1 LNRRL
6 TPHPSAFPARRAGRA
21 PLNRFMK
28 FRLLVA
34 LLLAPLAA
42 WAAYPSMTSLKPH
55 GGQIGA
61 DVKLTITG
69 ALLDD
74 FEDLMFYTPGFKVK
88 SVESRAGNKVE
99 LTLSIDKSVRA
110 GNHVMR
116 VRTKS
121 GISHMRQFFASPFP
135 NVEEKEPNSE
145 FVAAQT
151 ISLNQTIEGVIL
163 AEDVDYFKLTV
174 KKGQCIG
181 VQVDGLRLAAI
192 PQGAMDPY
200 VAILDKDKFEKA
212 FSDDTILHRQDG
224 YCSFTAEYDGEY
236 YVMVRESSY
245 RGSANSFYRLHVG
258 DFRRPDAIYPAG
270 GKLGSKLTVRFVES
284 RDSFAE
290 EVVLPAENDAEF
302 VLYPKSQRPAPSGN
316 LFRLSTIDNSLEVE
330 PNETTET
337 GTPAAEAQAYALNG
351 IIEKPGDVDF
361 FRIPLKKG
369 QVFEC
374 RAMAQALG
382 SPLDPVVTVYSPKG
396 GSLTGNDD
404 GGGMRRLDSRFKF
417 TASADGVYSVRVAD
431 HLERGGANFV
441 YRIEMVAS
449 QPSLTFAS
457 PDYTVND
464 TSYRQFMA
472 VPRGGRMVLLQN
484 FTRNGIGGDYR
495 FDIPGLPAGVKLLDD
510 AAPGDQPG
518 VPLVLE
524 ATADAPH
531 AGAIVTP
538 LLQPKDPNNKIVGQ
552 MRRTYDIVRIGN
564 VIYYQGI
571 EDQLPVAVVDE
582 APYSL
587 EIQKPTSPLV
597 RNGVFNLKVVAKRKE
612 GFKGAIRVFMCWTPP
627 GVSSLGEKG
636 IAADATECEFQLNA
650 NANVDTK
657 TWKFV
662 VQGEA
667 DTGKGRVYNASP
679 FAELT
684 TEAPYVAANAIPLT
698 AMEIGTP
705 GVMATN
711 FEVQRPFE
719 GEAVAQ
725 LVGAPDTIR
734 IAPIKVTKDTKELR
748 FTVETDEKSRPG
760 KTSNMFV
767 QIDIPVGKGI
777 ATHRIALGSILRLDP
792 ARKAAPAPVAKA
804 ATPAAAKAAAAAP
817 APAAPVVLSRLEQLR
832 QKNEAPKN

>member
-1 LNRRL
+1 
-6 TPHPSAFPARRAGRA
+6 
-21 PLNRFMK
+21 MK
-28 FRLLVA
+28 LRLLAA
-34 LLLAPLAA
+34 LLLAPFVAR
-42 WAAYPSMTSLKPH
+42 AAYPDMSALKPH

-69 ALLDD
+69 ARLDD

-121 GISHMRQFFASPFP
+121 GVSHMRQFFASPYP

-145 FVAAQT
+145 FVAAQP
-151 ISLNQTIEGVIL
+151 IALNQTVEGVVL
-163 AEDVDYFKLTV
+163 AEDVDYYKLTV
-174 KKGQCIG
+174 KKGQRIG
-181 VQVDGLRLAAI
+181 VQVDALRLAAI

-224 YCSFTAEYDGEY
+224 YCSFTAEYDGDY

-270 GKLGSKLTVRFVES
+270 GKLGSKLTVNFLEARN
-284 RDSFAE
+284 SFAE
-290 EVVLPAENDAEF
+290 EVVLPTEDDADF
-302 VLYPKSQRPAPSGN
+302 VLYPKSQSPAPSGN
-316 LFRLSTIDNSLEVE
+316 LFRLSSVENTLEAE
-330 PNETTET
+330 PNETFEK
-337 GTPAAEAQAYALNG
+337 GTLAAEAQAYALNG
-351 IIEKPGDVDF
+351 VIEKPGDIDC
-361 FRIPLKKG
+361 FRVPLKKG

-374 RAMAQALG
+374 RALAQILG
-382 SPLDPVVTVYSPKG
+382 SPLDPVVNVYTPKG
-396 GSLTGNDD
+396 GSLIGNDD
-404 GGGMRRLDSRFKF
+404 GGGMRRLDSRFKI
-417 TASADGVYSVRVAD
+417 TAPVDGIYTVRVAD

-457 PDYTVND
+457 PDYNIND

-472 VPRGGRMVLLQN
+472 VPKGGRMVLLAN
-484 FTRNGIGGDYR
+484 FTRNGVGGDYR
-495 FDIPGLPAGVKLLDD
+495 FDLKGLPAGVKLLED
-510 AAPGDQPG
+510 AAPGDLPG

-524 ATADAPH
+524 AAADAPH
-531 AGAIVTP
+531 GGAVVTP

-587 EIQKPTSPLV
+587 EIQKPETPLV
-597 RNGVFNLKVVAKRKE
+597 RNGVYNLKVVAKRKE

-627 GVSSLGEKG
+627 GVSSLGEQT
-636 IAADATECEFQLNA
+636 IAAESNECVFPLNA

-657 TWKFV
+657 SWKFV

-667 DTGKGRVYNASP
+667 DAGKGRVYNASP
-679 FAELT
+679 FAELA
-684 TEAPYVAANAIPLT
+684 TESPYVAANAIPLT
-698 AMEIGTP
+698 AMEVGTP
-705 GVMATN
+705 GLMVTN
-711 FEVQRPFE
+711 FEVARPFE

-725 LVGAPDTIR
+725 LVGVPDTIR

-748 FTVETDEKSRPG
+748 FKVETDEKSRIG
-760 KTSNMFV
+760 KTANLFV
-767 QIDIPVGKGI
+767 QVDIPVGKGV
-777 ATHRIALGSILRLDP
+777 ATHRIALGSILRLDA

>member
-1 LNRRL
+1 
-6 TPHPSAFPARRAGRA
+6 
-21 PLNRFMK
+21 MK
-28 FRLLVA
+28 FRLLAA
-34 LLLAPLAA
+34 LLLAPFAVR
-42 WAAYPSMTSLKPH
+42 AAYPDMSTLKPH

-61 DVKLTITG
+61 DVKLTISGTR
-69 ALLDD
+69 LDD

-88 SVESRAGNKVE
+88 SVESRAANKVE
-99 LTLSIDKSVRA
+99 LTLSIGKEVQA

-121 GISHMRQFFASPFP
+121 GVSHMRQFFASPFP
-135 NVEEKEPNSE
+135 NVEEKEPNSD
-145 FVAAQT
+145 FATAQP
-151 ISLNQTIEGVIL
+151 IELNQTIEGVVL
-163 AEDVDYFKLTV
+163 PEDVDYYKLTV
-174 KKGQCIG
+174 RKGQRIG
-181 VQVDGLRLAAI
+181 VQIDGLRLGSI
-192 PQGAMDPY
+192 PGGMFAPY

-212 FSDDTILHRQDG
+212 FSDDTILYRQDG
-224 YCSFTAEYDGEY
+224 YCSFTAEYDGDY

-245 RGSANSFYRLHVG
+245 RGSNNSFYRLHVG
-258 DFRRPDAIYPAG
+258 DFRRPDAVYPAG
-270 GKLGSKLTVRFVES
+270 GKLGSKLTVRFLES

-290 EVVLPAENDAEF
+290 EVVLPTENDADF
-302 VLYPKSQRPAPSGN
+302 VIYPKGQRPAPSGN
-316 LFRLSTIDNSLEVE
+316 IFRLSTLDNTLEAE
-330 PNETTET
+330 PNDTLET
-337 GTPAAEAQAYALNG
+337 GTLAVAADAYALNG
-351 IIEKPGDVDF
+351 IIGKPGDVDC
-361 FRIPLKKG
+361 FRVPLRKG

-374 RAMAQALG
+374 RALAQALG
-382 SPLDPVVTVYSPKG
+382 SPLDPVVNVYGPKG
-396 GSLTGNDD
+396 NALNGNDD
-404 GGGMRRLDSRFKF
+404 GGGMRRLDSRFKI
-417 TASADGVYSVRVAD
+417 TVPADGVYAVRITD
-431 HLERGGANFV
+431 HLERGGPNFV

-457 PDYTVND
+457 PDYSVND

-472 VPRGGRMVLLQN
+472 VPRGGRMVLLEN
-484 FTRNGIGGDYR
+484 FTRNSVGGDYR
-495 FDIPGLPAGVKLLDD
+495 FDLPGLPAGVRLLED

-524 ATADAPH
+524 AAADAPYG
-531 AGAIVTP
+531 GAVVTP
-538 LLQPKDPNNKIVGQ
+538 LLQPKDPANKIVGQ
-552 MRRTYDIVRIGN
+552 MRRTYDIVRVGN

-582 APYSL
+582 APYAL
-587 EIQKPTSPLV
+587 EIQQPETPLV

-627 GVSSLGEKG
+627 GVSSLGEQTIVEG
-636 IAADATECEFQLNA
+636 SNECVFQLNA

-657 TWKFV
+657 PWKFV

-667 DTGKGRVYNASP
+667 DAGKGRVYNASP
-679 FAELT
+679 FAVVA

-705 GVMATN
+705 GVMTTN
-711 FEVQRPFE
+711 FEVQRAFE

-748 FTVETDEKSRPG
+748 FAVETDEKSRVG
-760 KTSNMFV
+760 KTANMFV
-767 QIDIPVGKGI
+767 QVDIPVGKGF

-804 ATPAAAKAAAAAP
+804 ATPAAAKAAAPAA
-817 APAAPVVLSRLEQLR
+817 AAPVVLSRLEQLR

>member
-1 LNRRL
+1 
-6 TPHPSAFPARRAGRA
+6 
-21 PLNRFMK
+21 MK
-28 FRLLVA
+28 FRLLSA

-42 WAAYPSMTSLKPH
+42 WAAYPDMSALRPH
-55 GGQIGA
+55 GGQIGT

-69 ALLDD
+69 ARLDD

-88 SVESRAGNKVE
+88 SVESRAANKVE
-99 LTLSIDKSVRA
+99 LTLSIDKTVRA

-121 GISHMRQFFASPFP
+121 GVSHMRQFFASPFP

-145 FVAAQT
+145 FAGAQP
-151 ISLNQTIEGVIL
+151 IALNQTVEGVIL
-163 AEDVDYFKLTV
+163 SEDVDYFKLTV
-174 KKGQCIG
+174 KKGQRIG

-192 PQGAMDPY
+192 RQGAMDPY
-200 VAILDKDKFEKA
+200 VAILDKDRFEKA
-212 FSDDTILHRQDG
+212 ASDDTILHRQDG

-270 GKLGSKLTVRFVES
+270 GKLGTKLTVRFLEP

-290 EVVLPAENDAEF
+290 EVSLPAEDDPEF
-302 VLYPKSQRPAPSGN
+302 VLYPKSQPPAPSGN
-316 LFRLSTIDNSLEVE
+316 LFRLSTVDNTLEAE
-330 PNETTET
+330 PNNVAEQ
-337 GTPAAEAQAYALNG
+337 GTVAAEAVAYALNG
-351 IIEKPGDVDF
+351 IIGQPGDVDF
-361 FRIPLKKG
+361 FRVPLKKG

-374 RAMAQALG
+374 RALAQTLG
-382 SPLDPVVTVYSPKG
+382 SPLDPVVTVLSPKG
-396 GSLTGNDD
+396 NSLASNDD
-404 GGGMRRLDSRFKF
+404 GGGMRRLDSRFRL
-417 TASADGVYSVRVAD
+417 TAPADGVYTVRVTD
-431 HLERGGANFV
+431 HLERGGVNFV

-464 TSYRQFMA
+464 TSYRQFLA
-472 VPRGGRMVLLQN
+472 VPKGGRMALREN
-484 FTRNGIGGDYR
+484 FTRNGVGGDYR
-495 FDIPGLPAGVKLLDD
+495 FDLQGLPAGVKLLDD
-510 AAPGDQPG
+510 AAPGSLPG

-524 ATADAPH
+524 AAADAPH
-531 AGAIVTP
+531 GGAVVTP
-538 LLQPKDPNNKIVGQ
+538 RLLPLDPNNKIVGQ

-587 EIQKPTSPLV
+587 EIQKPETPLV
-597 RNGVFNLKVVAKRKE
+597 RNGIFNLKVVAQRKE
-612 GFKGAIRVFMCWTPP
+612 GFKAPIRVFMVWTPP
-627 GVSSLGEKG
+627 GVSSLGEQTIPAG
-636 IAADATECEFQLNA
+636 ATECVFQLSA
-650 NANVDTK
+650 KADVEAK
-657 TWKFV
+657 AWKFV

-667 DTGKGRVYNASP
+667 DAGKGRVYNASP
-679 FAELT
+679 FAELV

-698 AMEIGTP
+698 AMEVGTP
-705 GVMATN
+705 GVMVTN
-711 FEVQRPFE
+711 LEVLRPFE

-748 FTVETDEKSRPG
+748 FTVETDGKSRVG
-760 KTSNMFV
+760 KTGNMFV
-767 QIDIPVGKGI
+767 QVDIPTGKGL
-777 ATHRIALGSILRLDP
+777 ATHRIALGSTLRLDAP
-792 ARKAAPAPVAKA
+792 RKAAPAPVAKA
-804 ATPAAAKAAAAAP
+804 AAPAAGKPAAPAAAP
-817 APAAPVVLSRLEQLR
+817 APVVLSRLEQLR
-832 QKNEAPKN
+832 LKNEAPKN

>member
-1 LNRRL
+1 MNRRL

>member
-1 LNRRL
+1 
-6 TPHPSAFPARRAGRA
+6 
-21 PLNRFMK
+21 MK
-28 FRLLVA
+28 LRHLAA
-34 LLLAPLAA
+34 LLLAPFVAR
-42 WAAYPSMTSLKPH
+42 AAYPDMSTLKPH

-69 ALLDD
+69 TRLED
-74 FEDLMFYTPGFKVK
+74 FEDLLFYTPGFKVK
-88 SVESRAGNKVE
+88 SVESRAANKVE
-99 LTLSIDKSVRA
+99 LTLAIGKEVRA

-135 NVEEKEPNSE
+135 NVEEKEPNSD
-145 FVAAQT
+145 FATAQP
-151 ISLNQTIEGVIL
+151 IALNQTIEGVIL

-174 KKGQCIG
+174 KKGQRIG

-224 YCSFTAEYDGEY
+224 YCSFTAEYDGDY

-245 RGSANSFYRLHVG
+245 RGSANSYYRLHVG

-270 GKLGSKLTVRFVES
+270 GKLGSKLTVRFLEP

-290 EVVLPAENDAEF
+290 EVTLPTENDAEF
-302 VLYPKSQRPAPSGN
+302 VLYPKSQPPAPSGN
-316 LFRLSTIDNSLEVE
+316 PFRLSTIDNTLEVE
-330 PNETTET
+330 PNNTLET
-337 GTPAAEAQAYALNG
+337 GTLAVAADAYALNG
-351 IIEKPGDVDF
+351 IIEKPGDVDC
-361 FRIPLKKG
+361 FRVPLKKG

-374 RAMAQALG
+374 RALAQALG
-382 SPLDPVVTVYSPKG
+382 SPLDPVVNVYSPKG
-396 GSLTGNDD
+396 ASLVANDD

-417 TASADGVYSVRVAD
+417 TAPVDGVYSVRITD

-464 TSYRQFMA
+464 TNYRQFMA
-472 VPRGGRMVLLQN
+472 VPKGGRMVLLEN
-484 FTRNGIGGDYR
+484 FTRNGVGGDYR
-495 FDIPGLPAGVKLLDD
+495 FELKDLPAGVKLLED
-510 AAPGDQPG
+510 AAPGDLPG

-524 ATADAPH
+524 AAPDAPH
-531 AGAIVTP
+531 GGAIVTP
-538 LLQPKDPNNKIVGQ
+538 LLLPKDPKNPIVGQ

-587 EIQKPTSPLV
+587 EIEKPAAPLV
-597 RNGVFNLKVVAKRKE
+597 RNGVFNLKVLAKRKE
-612 GFKGAIRVFMCWTPP
+612 GFKGPIRVFMCWTPP
-627 GVSSLGEKG
+627 GVSSLGEQTIG
-636 IAADATECEFQLNA
+636 EGSSECVFQLSA

-657 TWKFV
+657 PWKFV

-667 DTGKGRVYNASP
+667 DAGKGRVYNASP
-679 FAELT
+679 FTEVA

-705 GVMATN
+705 GVMTTN

-734 IAPIKVTKDTKELR
+734 IPAIKVTKDTKELR
-748 FTVETDEKSRPG
+748 FAVETDEKSRVG
-760 KTSNMFV
+760 KTANMFV
-767 QIDIPVGKGI
+767 QVDIPVGKSFS
-777 ATHRIALGSILRLDP
+777 THRIALGSVLRLDP

-804 ATPAAAKAAAAAP
+804 AAPAAAKAAAP

>member
-1 LNRRL
+1 
-6 TPHPSAFPARRAGRA
+6 
-21 PLNRFMK
+21 MK
-28 FRLLVA
+28 FRLLSA

-42 WAAYPSMTSLKPH
+42 WAAYPDMSTLRPH

-69 ALLDD
+69 ARLED

-88 SVESRAGNKVE
+88 SVESRAANKVE
-99 LTLSIDKSVRA
+99 LTLSIGQDVPA

-121 GISHMRQFFASPFP
+121 GVSHMRQFFASPFP
-135 NVEEKEPNSE
+135 NVEEKEPNSD
-145 FVAAQT
+145 FATAQP
-151 ISLNQTIEGVIL
+151 IALGQTIEGVVL
-163 AEDVDYFKLTV
+163 PEDVDYYKLTV
-174 KKGQCIG
+174 KKGQRIG
-181 VQVDGLRLAAI
+181 VQVDGLRLATI
-192 PQGAMDPY
+192 PGGMFDPY

-224 YCSFTAEYDGEY
+224 YCSFTAEYDGDY

-270 GKLGSKLTVRFVES
+270 GKLGSKLTVRFLEA

-290 EVVLPAENDAEF
+290 EVVLPTENDAEF
-302 VLYPKSQRPAPSGN
+302 VLSPKTQRPAPSGN
-316 LFRLSTIDNSLEVE
+316 TFRLSTIDNTLEAE
-330 PNETTET
+330 PNDTFET
-337 GTPAAEAQAYALNG
+337 GTLAAAADAYALNG
-351 IIEKPGDVDF
+351 IIEKPGDVDC
-361 FRIPLKKG
+361 FRVPLKKG

-374 RAMAQALG
+374 RALAQALG
-382 SPLDPVVTVYSPKG
+382 SPLDPVVNVYGPKG
-396 GSLTGNDD
+396 GAINGNDD
-404 GGGMRRLDSRFKF
+404 GGGMRRLDSRFKI
-417 TASADGVYSVRVAD
+417 AVPVDGVYTVRITD

-457 PDYTVND
+457 PDYSVND

-472 VPRGGRMVLLQN
+472 VPRGGRMVLLEN
-484 FTRNGIGGDYR
+484 FTRNSVGGDYR
-495 FDIPGLPAGVKLLDD
+495 FELKGLPAGVKLLED

-518 VPLVLE
+518 MPLVLE
-524 ATADAPH
+524 AAPDAPY
-531 AGAIVTP
+531 AGVVVTP

-552 MRRTYDIVRIGN
+552 MRRTYDIVRVGN

-587 EIQKPTSPLV
+587 EIQKPETPLV
-597 RNGVFNLKVVAKRKE
+597 RNGIFNLKVVAKRKE

-627 GVSSLGEKG
+627 GVSSLGEQT
-636 IAADATECEFQLNA
+636 IAEGANDCVFQLSA

-657 TWKFV
+657 PWKFV

-667 DTGKGRVYNASP
+667 DAGKGRVYNASP
-679 FAELT
+679 FAELA

-698 AMEIGTP
+698 ALEIGTP
-705 GVMATN
+705 GVMTTN
-711 FEVQRPFE
+711 FEVARPFE
-719 GEAVAQ
+719 GEAVAT

-748 FTVETDEKSRPG
+748 FTVETDEKSRVG
-760 KTSNMFV
+760 KTANMFV
-767 QIDIPVGKGI
+767 QVDVPVGKGV

-792 ARKAAPAPVAKA
+792 ARKATPAPVAKA
-804 ATPAAAKAAAAAP
+804 AAPAAGKPAAP
-817 APAAPVVLSRLEQLR
+817 VAPAAPVVLSRLEQLR

>member
-1 LNRRL
+1 
-6 TPHPSAFPARRAGRA
+6 
-21 PLNRFMK
+21 MK
-28 FRLLVA
+28 FRLLSA

-42 WAAYPSMTSLKPH
+42 WAAYPDMSALRPH

-69 ALLDD
+69 ARLDD

-88 SVESRAGNKVE
+88 SVESRAANKVE
-99 LTLSIDKSVRA
+99 LTLSIHKTVRA

-121 GISHMRQFFASPFP
+121 GVSHMRQFFASPFP

-145 FVAAQT
+145 FAGAQP
-151 ISLNQTIEGVIL
+151 IALNQTVEGVIL
-163 AEDVDYFKLTV
+163 SEDVDYFKLTV
-174 KKGQCIG
+174 KKGQRIG

-200 VAILDKDKFEKA
+200 VAIIDKDRFEKA
-212 FSDDTILHRQDG
+212 ASDDTILHRQDG

-270 GKLGSKLTVRFVES
+270 GKLGTKLTVRFLEP

-290 EVVLPAENDAEF
+290 EVSLPAEDDPEF
-302 VLYPKSQRPAPSGN
+302 VLYPKSQPPAPSGN
-316 LFRLSTIDNSLEVE
+316 LFRLSTVDNTLEAE
-330 PNETTET
+330 PNNVAEQ
-337 GTPAAEAQAYALNG
+337 GTVAAEAVAYALNG
-351 IIEKPGDVDF
+351 IIGQPGDVDF
-361 FRIPLKKG
+361 FRVPLKKG

-374 RAMAQALG
+374 RALAQTLG
-382 SPLDPVVTVYSPKG
+382 SPLDPVVTVLSPKG
-396 GSLTGNDD
+396 NSLASNDD
-404 GGGMRRLDSRFKF
+404 GGGMRRLDSRFRL
-417 TASADGVYSVRVAD
+417 AAPADGVYTVRVTD
-431 HLERGGANFV
+431 HLERGGVNFV

-464 TSYRQFMA
+464 TSYRQFLA
-472 VPRGGRMVLLQN
+472 VPKGGRMALREN
-484 FTRNGIGGDYR
+484 FTRNGVGGDYR
-495 FDIPGLPAGVKLLDD
+495 FDLQGLPAGVKLLDD
-510 AAPGDQPG
+510 AAPGSLPG

-524 ATADAPH
+524 AAADAPH
-531 AGAIVTP
+531 GGAVVTP
-538 LLQPKDPNNKIVGQ
+538 RLLPLDPNNKIVGQ

-587 EIQKPTSPLV
+587 EIQKPETPLV
-597 RNGVFNLKVVAKRKE
+597 RNGIFNLKVVAQRKE
-612 GFKGAIRVFMCWTPP
+612 GFKAPIRVFMVWTPP
-627 GVSSLGEKG
+627 GVSSLGEQTIPAG
-636 IAADATECEFQLNA
+636 ATECVFQLSA
-650 NANVDTK
+650 KADVEAK
-657 TWKFV
+657 AWKFV

-667 DTGKGRVYNASP
+667 DAGKGRVYNASP
-679 FAELT
+679 FAELV

-698 AMEIGTP
+698 AMEVGTP
-705 GVMATN
+705 GLMVTN
-711 FEVQRPFE
+711 FEVLRPFE

-748 FTVETDEKSRPG
+748 FTVETDGKSRVG
-760 KTSNMFV
+760 KTGNMFV
-767 QIDIPVGKGI
+767 QVDIPTGKGL
-777 ATHRIALGSILRLDP
+777 ATHRIALGSTLRLDAP
-792 ARKAAPAPVAKA
+792 RKAAPAPVAKA
-804 ATPAAAKAAAAAP
+804 AAPAAGKPAAPAAAP
-817 APAAPVVLSRLEQLR
+817 APVVLSRLEQLR
-832 QKNEAPKN
+832 LKNEAPKN

>member
-1 LNRRL
+1 
-6 TPHPSAFPARRAGRA
+6 
-21 PLNRFMK
+21 MK
-28 FRLLVA
+28 FRILLA
-34 LLLAPLAA
+34 FLLAPLAA
-42 WAAYPSMTSLKPH
+42 SAAYPEMSTLKPH

-61 DVKLTITG
+61 DVKLTISGTR
-69 ALLDD
+69 LDD

-88 SVESRAGNKVE
+88 SVESRAANKVE
-99 LTLSIDKSVRA
+99 LTLSIGKEVQA

-121 GISHMRQFFASPFP
+121 GVSHMRQFFASPFP
-135 NVEEKEPNSE
+135 NVEEKEPNSD
-145 FVAAQT
+145 FATAQP
-151 ISLNQTIEGVIL
+151 IELNQTIEGVVL
-163 AEDVDYFKLTV
+163 PEDVDYYRLTV
-174 KKGQCIG
+174 KKGQRIG
-181 VQVDGLRLAAI
+181 VQVDGLRLGSI
-192 PQGAMDPY
+192 PGGMFDPY

-212 FSDDTILHRQDG
+212 FSDDTILYRQDG
-224 YCSFTAEYDGEY
+224 YCSFTAEYDGDY

-245 RGSANSFYRLHVG
+245 RGSNNSFYRLHVG
-258 DFRRPDAIYPAG
+258 DFRRPDAVYPAG
-270 GKLGSKLTVRFVES
+270 GKLGSKLTVRFLES

-290 EVVLPAENDAEF
+290 EVVLPTENDADF
-302 VLYPKSQRPAPSGN
+302 VISPKGQRPAPSGN
-316 LFRLSTIDNSLEVE
+316 TFRLSTLDNTLEAE
-330 PNETTET
+330 PNDTLET
-337 GTPAAEAQAYALNG
+337 GTLAVAADAYALNG
-351 IIEKPGDVDF
+351 IIGKPGDVDC
-361 FRIPLKKG
+361 FRVPLRKG

-374 RAMAQALG
+374 RALAQALG
-382 SPLDPVVTVYSPKG
+382 SPLDPVVNIYGPKG
-396 GSLTGNDD
+396 NALNGNDD
-404 GGGMRRLDSRFKF
+404 GGGMRRLDSRFKI
-417 TASADGVYSVRVAD
+417 TVPADGVYAVRITD
-431 HLERGGANFV
+431 HLERGGPNFV

-457 PDYTVND
+457 PDYSVND

-472 VPRGGRMVLLQN
+472 VPRGGRMVLLEN
-484 FTRNGIGGDYR
+484 FTRNSVGGDYR
-495 FDIPGLPAGVKLLDD
+495 FDIPGLPAGVRLLED

-524 ATADAPH
+524 AAADAPYG
-531 AGAIVTP
+531 GAVVTP

-552 MRRTYDIVRIGN
+552 MRRTYDIVRVGN

-582 APYSL
+582 APYAL
-587 EIQKPTSPLV
+587 EIQQPETPLV

-627 GVSSLGEKG
+627 GVSSPGEQTIVEG
-636 IAADATECEFQLNA
+636 SNECVFQLNA

-657 TWKFV
+657 PWKFV

-667 DTGKGRVYNASP
+667 DAGKGRVYNASP
-679 FAELT
+679 FAVVA

-705 GVMATN
+705 GVMTTA
-711 FEVQRPFE
+711 FEVSRPFE

-748 FTVETDEKSRPG
+748 FVVETDEKSRVG
-760 KTSNMFV
+760 KTANMFV
-767 QIDIPVGKGI
+767 QVDIPVGKGF

-804 ATPAAAKAAAAAP
+804 ATPAAAKAAVPAA
-817 APAAPVVLSRLEQLR
+817 AAPVVLSRLEQLR

>member
-1 LNRRL
+1 
-6 TPHPSAFPARRAGRA
+6 
-21 PLNRFMK
+21 MK
-28 FRLLVA
+28 FRHLAA
-34 LLLAPLAA
+34 LLFAPLAA
-42 WAAYPSMTSLKPH
+42 WAAYPDMTTLKPH

-61 DVKLTITG
+61 DVKLTISG
-69 ALLDD
+69 ARLED

-88 SVESRAGNKVE
+88 SVESRAANKVE
-99 LTLSIDKSVRA
+99 LTLAIGKEVQA

-135 NVEEKEPNSE
+135 NVEEKEPNSD
-145 FVAAQT
+145 FATAQP
-151 ISLNQTIEGVIL
+151 ISLNQTIEGVVL
-163 AEDVDYFKLTV
+163 AEDVDYYKVTV
-174 KKGQCIG
+174 KKGQRIG

-192 PQGAMDPY
+192 PNGALDPY

-212 FSDDTILHRQDG
+212 FSDDTILYRQDG
-224 YCSFTAEYDGEY
+224 YCSFTAEYDGDY

-270 GKLGSKLTVRFVES
+270 GKLGSKLTVRFLEAH
-284 RDSFAE
+284 DSFAE
-290 EVVLPAENDAEF
+290 ETVLPNENDADF
-302 VLYPKSQRPAPSGN
+302 VLYPKNQRPAPSGN
-316 LFRLSTIDNSLEVE
+316 TFRLSTIENTLESE
-330 PNETTET
+330 PNDTPET
-337 GTPAAEAQAYALNG
+337 GTLAVAADAYALNG
-351 IIEKPGDVDF
+351 VIGKPGDVDY
-361 FRIPLKKG
+361 FRVPLKKG

-374 RAMAQALG
+374 RGFAQALG
-382 SPLDPVVTVYSPKG
+382 SPLDPVVSVFTPKG
-396 GSLTGNDD
+396 NTLIANDD
-404 GGGMRRLDSRFKF
+404 GGGMRRLDSRFKI
-417 TASADGVYSVRVAD
+417 TAPVDGLYTVRITD
-431 HLERGGANFV
+431 HLERGGPNFV

-449 QPSLTFAS
+449 QPSVTFAS
-457 PDYTVND
+457 PEYSVND

-472 VPRGGRMVLLQN
+472 VPKGGRMVLLEN
-484 FTRNGIGGDYR
+484 FTRNGVSGDYH
-495 FDIPGLPAGVKLLDD
+495 FEIKDLPAGVKLLED

-524 ATADAPH
+524 AAADAPY
-531 AGAIVTP
+531 AGTVVTP
-538 LLQPKDPNNKIVGQ
+538 LLLPKDPANKIVGQ

-587 EIQKPTSPLV
+587 EIEKPVVPLV

-627 GVSSLGEKG
+627 GISSLGEQTIG
-636 IAADATECEFQLNA
+636 EGSNECVFQLNA

-657 TWKFV
+657 SWKFI

-667 DTGKGRVYNASP
+667 DAGKGRVFNASP
-679 FAELT
+679 FAELA

-705 GVMATN
+705 GVMTTA

-748 FTVETDEKSRPG
+748 FTIETDEKSRVG
-760 KTSNMFV
+760 KTANMFV
-767 QIDIPVGKGI
+767 QIDIPVGKGL

-804 ATPAAAKAAAAAP
+804 AAPAAAKAAAAVA

-832 QKNEAPKN
+832 QQKGDAPKN

>member
-1 LNRRL
+1 
-6 TPHPSAFPARRAGRA
+6 
-21 PLNRFMK
+21 MK
-28 FRLLVA
+28 FRLLAA
-34 LLLAPLAA
+34 LLIAPLAA
-42 WAAYPSMTSLKPH
+42 WAAYPDMSALRPH

-69 ALLDD
+69 ARLDD

-88 SVESRAGNKVE
+88 SVESRAANKVE

-121 GISHMRQFFASPFP
+121 GVSHMRQFFASPFP

-145 FVAAQT
+145 FAGAQP
-151 ISLNQTIEGVIL
+151 IALNQTVEGVIL
-163 AEDVDYFKLTV
+163 SEDVDYFKLTV
-174 KKGQCIG
+174 KKGQRIG

-200 VAILDKDKFEKA
+200 VAILDKDRFEKA
-212 FSDDTILHRQDG
+212 ASDDTILHRQDG

-270 GKLGSKLTVRFVES
+270 GKLGTKLTVRFLEP

-290 EVVLPAENDAEF
+290 EVSLPAEDDPEF
-302 VLYPKSQRPAPSGN
+302 VLYPKSQPPAPSGN
-316 LFRLSTIDNSLEVE
+316 LFRLSTVDNTLEAE
-330 PNETTET
+330 PNNVAEQ
-337 GTPAAEAQAYALNG
+337 GTVAAEAAAYALNG
-351 IIEKPGDVDF
+351 IIGQPGDVDF
-361 FRIPLKKG
+361 FRVPLKKG

-374 RAMAQALG
+374 RALAQTLG
-382 SPLDPVVTVYSPKG
+382 SPLDPVVTVLSPKG
-396 GSLTGNDD
+396 NSLASNDD
-404 GGGMRRLDSRFKF
+404 GGGMRRLDSRFRL
-417 TASADGVYSVRVAD
+417 TAPADGVYTVRVTD
-431 HLERGGANFV
+431 HLERGGVNFV

-464 TSYRQFMA
+464 TSYRQFLA
-472 VPRGGRMVLLQN
+472 VPKGGRMALREN
-484 FTRNGIGGDYR
+484 FTRNGVGGDYR
-495 FDIPGLPAGVKLLDD
+495 FELQGLPAGVKLLDD
-510 AAPGDQPG
+510 AAPGSLPG

-524 ATADAPH
+524 AAADAPH
-531 AGAIVTP
+531 GGAVVTP
-538 LLQPKDPNNKIVGQ
+538 RLLPLDPNNKIVGQ

-587 EIQKPTSPLV
+587 EIQKPETPLV
-597 RNGVFNLKVVAKRKE
+597 RNGIFNLKVVAQRKE
-612 GFKGAIRVFMCWTPP
+612 GFKAPIRVFMVWTPP
-627 GVSSLGEKG
+627 GVSSLGEQTIPAG
-636 IAADATECEFQLNA
+636 ATECVFQLSA
-650 NANVDTK
+650 KADVEAK
-657 TWKFV
+657 AWKFV

-667 DTGKGRVYNASP
+667 DAGKGRVYNASP
-679 FAELT
+679 FAELV

-698 AMEIGTP
+698 AMEVGTP
-705 GVMATN
+705 GLMVTN
-711 FEVQRPFE
+711 LEVLRPFE

-748 FTVETDEKSRPG
+748 FTVETDGKSRVG
-760 KTSNMFV
+760 KTGNMFV
-767 QIDIPVGKGI
+767 QVDIPTGKGL
-777 ATHRIALGSILRLDP
+777 ATHRIALGSTLRLDAP
-792 ARKAAPAPVAKA
+792 RKAAPAPVAKA
-804 ATPAAAKAAAAAP
+804 AAPAAGKPAAPAAAP
-817 APAAPVVLSRLEQLR
+817 APVVLSRLEQLR
-832 QKNEAPKN
+832 LKNEAPKN

>member
-1 LNRRL
+1 
-6 TPHPSAFPARRAGRA
+6 
-21 PLNRFMK
+21 MK
-28 FRLLVA
+28 SRLLAA

-42 WAAYPSMTSLKPH
+42 WAAYPDMTTLKPH

-61 DVKLTITG
+61 DVKLTISG
-69 ALLDD
+69 ARLED

-88 SVESRAGNKVE
+88 SVESRAANKVE
-99 LTLSIDKSVRA
+99 LTLAIGKEVQA

-135 NVEEKEPNSE
+135 NVEEKEPNSD
-145 FVAAQT
+145 FATAQP
-151 ISLNQTIEGVIL
+151 ISLNQTIEGVVL
-163 AEDVDYFKLTV
+163 AEDVDYYKVTV
-174 KKGQCIG
+174 KKGQRIG

-192 PQGAMDPY
+192 PNGALDPY

-212 FSDDTILHRQDG
+212 FSDDTILYRQDG
-224 YCSFTAEYDGEY
+224 YCSFTAEYDGDY

-270 GKLGSKLTVRFVES
+270 GKLGSKLTVRFLEAH
-284 RDSFAE
+284 DSFAE
-290 EVVLPAENDAEF
+290 ETVLPNENDADF
-302 VLYPKSQRPAPSGN
+302 VLYPKNQRPAPSGN
-316 LFRLSTIDNSLEVE
+316 TFRLSTIENTLESE
-330 PNETTET
+330 PNDTPET
-337 GTPAAEAQAYALNG
+337 GTLAVAADAYALNG
-351 IIEKPGDVDF
+351 VIGKPGDVDY
-361 FRIPLKKG
+361 FRVPLKKG

-374 RAMAQALG
+374 RGFAQALG
-382 SPLDPVVTVYSPKG
+382 SPLDPVVSVFTPKG
-396 GSLTGNDD
+396 NTLIANDD
-404 GGGMRRLDSRFKF
+404 GGGMRRLDSRFKI
-417 TASADGVYSVRVAD
+417 TAPVDGLYTVRITD
-431 HLERGGANFV
+431 HLERGGPNFV

-449 QPSLTFAS
+449 QPSVTFAS
-457 PDYTVND
+457 PEYSVND

-472 VPRGGRMVLLQN
+472 VPKGGRMVLLEN
-484 FTRNGIGGDYR
+484 FTRNGVSGDYR
-495 FDIPGLPAGVKLLDD
+495 FDIPGLPAGVKLLED

-524 ATADAPH
+524 AAADAPY
-531 AGAIVTP
+531 AGTVVTP
-538 LLQPKDPNNKIVGQ
+538 LLRPKDPANKIVGQ

-587 EIQKPTSPLV
+587 EIEKPVVPLV

-627 GVSSLGEKG
+627 GISSLGEQTISEG
-636 IAADATECEFQLNA
+636 SNECVFQLNA

-657 TWKFV
+657 SWKFI

-667 DTGKGRVYNASP
+667 DAGKGRVFNASP
-679 FAELT
+679 FAELA

-705 GVMATN
+705 GVMTTA

-748 FTVETDEKSRPG
+748 FTIETDEKSRVG
-760 KTSNMFV
+760 KTANMFV
-767 QIDIPVGKGI
+767 QIDIPVGKGL

-804 ATPAAAKAAAAAP
+804 AAPAAAKPAAAVA

-832 QKNEAPKN
+832 QQKGDAPKN

>member
-1 LNRRL
+1 
-6 TPHPSAFPARRAGRA
+6 
-21 PLNRFMK
+21 MK
-28 FRLLVA
+28 IRLLVA

-42 WAAYPSMTSLKPH
+42 WAAYPSMTTLKPH

-61 DVKLTITG
+61 EVKLTITG
-69 ALLDD
+69 AQLDD

-88 SVESRAGNKVE
+88 TVESRASNKVE
-99 LTLSIDKSVRA
+99 LTLAIDKSVRA

-121 GISHMRQFFASPFP
+121 GVSHMRQFFASPFP

-145 FVAAQT
+145 FVGAQA
-151 ISLNQTIEGVIL
+151 IALNQTVEGVIL
-163 AEDVDYFKLTV
+163 AEDVDYYKLTV
-174 KKGQCIG
+174 KKGQRIG

-200 VAILDKDKFEKA
+200 VAILDKDRFEKA
-212 FSDDTILHRQDG
+212 ASDDTILHRQDG

-245 RGSANSFYRLHVG
+245 RGSGNSYYRLHVG

-270 GKLGSKLTVRFVES
+270 GKLGSKLTVRFLEP
-284 RDSFAE
+284 RDSFPE
-290 EVVLPAENDAEF
+290 EVSLPTEDDAEF
-302 VLYPKSQRPAPSGN
+302 VLYPKSQPPAPSGN
-316 LFRLSTIDNSLEVE
+316 LFRLSTVDNTLEAE
-330 PNETTET
+330 PNDAAEQ
-337 GTPAAEAQAYALNG
+337 GTVAAEAGAFALNG
-351 IIEKPGDVDF
+351 IIEKPGDIDF
-361 FRIPLKKG
+361 FRVPLKKG

-374 RAMAQALG
+374 RALAQILG
-382 SPLDPVVTVYSPKG
+382 SPLDPVVTVLSPKG
-396 GSLTGNDD
+396 NSLANNDD
-404 GGGMRRLDSRFKF
+404 GGGMRRLDSRFRI
-417 TASADGVYSVRVAD
+417 TVPADGVYTVRVTD

-449 QPSLTFAS
+449 QPSLSFAS

-472 VPRGGRMVLLQN
+472 VPKGGRMVLLQN
-484 FTRNGIGGDYR
+484 FTRNGVGGDYR
-495 FDIPGLPAGVKLLDD
+495 FDLSGLPAGVKLLED
-510 AAPGDQPG
+510 AAPGDLPG
-518 VPLVLE
+518 VPMVLE
-524 ATADAPH
+524 AAADAPH
-531 AGAIVTP
+531 GGTVVTP
-538 LLQPKDPNNKIVGQ
+538 LLQPKDPNNKIVGR

-587 EIQKPTSPLV
+587 EIETPKTPLV
-597 RNGVFNLKVVAKRKE
+597 RNGIFNLKVIAKRKE

-627 GVSSLGEKG
+627 GVSSLGEQT
-636 IAADATECEFQLNA
+636 IAAEANECVFQLSA

-657 TWKFV
+657 PWKFV

-667 DTGKGRVYNASP
+667 NAGKGNIYNASP
-679 FAELT
+679 FAVLS

-698 AMEIGTP
+698 AMEVGTP
-705 GVMATN
+705 GLMVTN
-711 FEVQRPFE
+711 FEVTRPFE

-748 FTVETDEKSRPG
+748 FTVETDEKSRVG
-760 KTSNMFV
+760 KTANMFV
-767 QIDIPVGKGI
+767 QVDIPTGQGL
-777 ATHRIALGSILRLDP
+777 ATHRIALGSILRLDAP
-792 ARKAAPAPVAKA
+792 RKAAPAPVAKA
-804 ATPAAAKAAAAAP
+804 AAPAAAKPAAAP
-817 APAAPVVLSRLEQLR
+817 AVAPAPVVLSRLEQLR
-832 QKNEAPKN
+832 LKNEAPKN

>member
-1 LNRRL
+1 
-6 TPHPSAFPARRAGRA
+6 
-21 PLNRFMK
+21 MK
-28 FRLLVA
+28 FRLLSA

-42 WAAYPSMTSLKPH
+42 WAAYPDMSALRPH

-69 ALLDD
+69 ARLDD

-88 SVESRAGNKVE
+88 SVESRAANKVE
-99 LTLSIDKSVRA
+99 LTLSIHKTVRA

-121 GISHMRQFFASPFP
+121 GVSHMRQFFASPFP

-145 FVAAQT
+145 FAGAQP
-151 ISLNQTIEGVIL
+151 IALNQTVEGVIL
-163 AEDVDYFKLTV
+163 SEDVDYFKLTV
-174 KKGQCIG
+174 KKGQRIG

-200 VAILDKDKFEKA
+200 VAIIDKDRFEKA
-212 FSDDTILHRQDG
+212 ASDDTILHRQDG

-270 GKLGSKLTVRFVES
+270 GKLGTKLTVRFLEP

-290 EVVLPAENDAEF
+290 EVSLPAEDDPEF
-302 VLYPKSQRPAPSGN
+302 VLYPKSQPPAPSGN
-316 LFRLSTIDNSLEVE
+316 LFRLSTVDNTLEAE
-330 PNETTET
+330 PNNVAEQ
-337 GTPAAEAQAYALNG
+337 GTVAAEAVAYALNG
-351 IIEKPGDVDF
+351 IIGQPGDVDF
-361 FRIPLKKG
+361 FRVPLKKG

-374 RAMAQALG
+374 RALAQTLG
-382 SPLDPVVTVYSPKG
+382 SPLDPVVTVLSPKG
-396 GSLTGNDD
+396 NSLASNDD
-404 GGGMRRLDSRFKF
+404 GGGMRRLDSRFRL
-417 TASADGVYSVRVAD
+417 TAPADGVYTVRVTD
-431 HLERGGANFV
+431 HLERGGVNFV

-464 TSYRQFMA
+464 TSYRQFLA
-472 VPRGGRMVLLQN
+472 VPKGGRMALREN
-484 FTRNGIGGDYR
+484 FTRNGVGGDYR
-495 FDIPGLPAGVKLLDD
+495 FELQGLPAGVKLLDD
-510 AAPGDQPG
+510 AAPGSLPG

-524 ATADAPH
+524 AAADAPH
-531 AGAIVTP
+531 GGAVVTP
-538 LLQPKDPNNKIVGQ
+538 RLLPLDPNNKIVGQ

-587 EIQKPTSPLV
+587 EIQKPETPLV
-597 RNGVFNLKVVAKRKE
+597 RNGIFNLKVVAQRKE
-612 GFKGAIRVFMCWTPP
+612 GFKAPIRVFMVWTPP
-627 GVSSLGEKG
+627 GVSSLGEQTIPAG
-636 IAADATECEFQLNA
+636 ATECVFQLSA
-650 NANVDTK
+650 KADVEAK
-657 TWKFV
+657 AWKFV

-667 DTGKGRVYNASP
+667 DAGKGRVYNASP
-679 FAELT
+679 FAELV

-698 AMEIGTP
+698 AMEVGTP
-705 GVMATN
+705 GLMVTN
-711 FEVQRPFE
+711 FEVLRPFE

-748 FTVETDEKSRPG
+748 FTVETDGKSRVG
-760 KTSNMFV
+760 KTGNMFV
-767 QIDIPVGKGI
+767 QVDIPTGKGL
-777 ATHRIALGSILRLDP
+777 ATHRIALGSTLRLDAP
-792 ARKAAPAPVAKA
+792 RKAAPAPVAKA
-804 ATPAAAKAAAAAP
+804 AAPAAGKPAAPAAAP
-817 APAAPVVLSRLEQLR
+817 APVVLSRLEQLR
-832 QKNEAPKN
+832 LKNEAPKN

>member
-1 LNRRL
+1 
-6 TPHPSAFPARRAGRA
+6 
-21 PLNRFMK
+21 MK
-28 FRLLVA
+28 FRHLAA
-34 LLLAPLAA
+34 LLFAPLAA
-42 WAAYPSMTSLKPH
+42 WAAYPDMTTLKPH

-61 DVKLTITG
+61 DVKLTISG
-69 ALLDD
+69 ARLED

-88 SVESRAGNKVE
+88 SVESRAANKVE
-99 LTLSIDKSVRA
+99 LTLAIGKEVQA

-135 NVEEKEPNSE
+135 NVEEKEPNSD
-145 FVAAQT
+145 FATAQP
-151 ISLNQTIEGVIL
+151 ISLNQTIEGVVL
-163 AEDVDYFKLTV
+163 AEDVDYYKVTV
-174 KKGQCIG
+174 KKGQRIG

-192 PQGAMDPY
+192 PNGALDPY

-212 FSDDTILHRQDG
+212 FSDDTILYRQDG
-224 YCSFTAEYDGEY
+224 YCSFTAEYDGDY

-270 GKLGSKLTVRFVES
+270 GKLGSKLTVRFLEAH
-284 RDSFAE
+284 DSFAE
-290 EVVLPAENDAEF
+290 ETVLPNENDADF
-302 VLYPKSQRPAPSGN
+302 VLYPKNQRPAPSGN
-316 LFRLSTIDNSLEVE
+316 TFRLSTIENTLESE
-330 PNETTET
+330 PNDTPET
-337 GTPAAEAQAYALNG
+337 GTLAVAADAYALNG
-351 IIEKPGDVDF
+351 VIGKPGDVDY
-361 FRIPLKKG
+361 FRVPLKKG

-374 RAMAQALG
+374 RGFAQALG
-382 SPLDPVVTVYSPKG
+382 SPLDPVVSVFTPKG
-396 GSLTGNDD
+396 NTLIANDD
-404 GGGMRRLDSRFKF
+404 GGGMRRLDSRFKI
-417 TASADGVYSVRVAD
+417 TAPVDGLYTVRITD
-431 HLERGGANFV
+431 HLERGGPNFV

-449 QPSLTFAS
+449 QPSVTFAS
-457 PDYTVND
+457 PEYSVND

-472 VPRGGRMVLLQN
+472 VPKGGRMVLLEN
-484 FTRNGIGGDYR
+484 FTRNGVSGDYR
-495 FDIPGLPAGVKLLDD
+495 FDIPGLPAGVKLLED

-524 ATADAPH
+524 AAADAPY
-531 AGAIVTP
+531 AGTVVTP
-538 LLQPKDPNNKIVGQ
+538 LLLPKDPASKIVGQ

-587 EIQKPTSPLV
+587 EIEKPVVPLV

-627 GVSSLGEKG
+627 GISSLGEQTIG
-636 IAADATECEFQLNA
+636 EGSNECVFQLNA

-657 TWKFV
+657 PWKFI

-667 DTGKGRVYNASP
+667 DAGKGRVFNASP
-679 FAELT
+679 FAELA

-705 GVMATN
+705 GVMTTA

-748 FTVETDEKSRPG
+748 FTIETDEKSRVG
-760 KTSNMFV
+760 KTANMFV
-767 QIDIPVGKGI
+767 QIDIPVGKGL

-804 ATPAAAKAAAAAP
+804 AAPAAAKAAAAVA

-832 QKNEAPKN
+832 QQKGDAPKN

>member
-1 LNRRL
+1 
-6 TPHPSAFPARRAGRA
+6 
-21 PLNRFMK
+21 MK
-28 FRLLVA
+28 FRLLAA
-34 LLLAPLAA
+34 LLLAPFVAR
-42 WAAYPSMTSLKPH
+42 AAYPDMSALKPH

-69 ALLDD
+69 ARLDD

-121 GISHMRQFFASPFP
+121 GVSHMRQFFASPFP

-145 FVAAQT
+145 FSGAQA
-151 ISLNQTIEGVIL
+151 IVLNQTVEGVVL
-163 AEDVDYFKLTV
+163 AEDVDYYKLTV
-174 KKGQCIG
+174 KKGQRIG
-181 VQVDGLRLAAI
+181 VQVDALRLAAI

-224 YCSFTAEYDGEY
+224 YCSFTAEYDGDY

-270 GKLGSKLTVRFVES
+270 GKLGSKLTVNFLEARN
-284 RDSFAE
+284 SFAE
-290 EVVLPAENDAEF
+290 EVVLPTEDDADF
-302 VLYPKSQRPAPSGN
+302 VLYPKSQSPAPSGN
-316 LFRLSTIDNSLEVE
+316 LFRLSSVENTLEAE
-330 PNETTET
+330 PNETFEK
-337 GTPAAEAQAYALNG
+337 GTLAAEAQAYALNG
-351 IIEKPGDVDF
+351 VIEKPGDIDC
-361 FRIPLKKG
+361 FRVPLKKG

-374 RAMAQALG
+374 RALAQILG
-382 SPLDPVVTVYSPKG
+382 SPLDPVVNVYTPKG
-396 GSLTGNDD
+396 GSLIGNDD
-404 GGGMRRLDSRFKF
+404 GGGMRRLDSRFKI
-417 TASADGVYSVRVAD
+417 TAPVDGIYTVRVAD

-457 PDYTVND
+457 PDYNIND

-472 VPRGGRMVLLQN
+472 VPKGGRMVLLAN
-484 FTRNGIGGDYR
+484 FTRNGVGGDYR
-495 FDIPGLPAGVKLLDD
+495 FDLKGLPAGVKLLED
-510 AAPGDQPG
+510 AAPGDLPG

-524 ATADAPH
+524 AAADAPH
-531 AGAIVTP
+531 GGAVVTP

-587 EIQKPTSPLV
+587 EIQKPETPLV
-597 RNGVFNLKVVAKRKE
+597 RNGVYNLKVVAKRKE

-627 GVSSLGEKG
+627 GVSSLGEQT
-636 IAADATECEFQLNA
+636 IAAESNECVFPLNA

-657 TWKFV
+657 SWKFV

-667 DTGKGRVYNASP
+667 DAGKGRVYNASP
-679 FAELT
+679 FAELA
-684 TEAPYVAANAIPLT
+684 TESPYVAANAIPLT
-698 AMEIGTP
+698 AMEVGTP
-705 GVMATN
+705 GLMVTN
-711 FEVQRPFE
+711 FEVARPFE

-725 LVGAPDTIR
+725 LVGVPDTIR

-748 FTVETDEKSRPG
+748 FKVETDEKSRIG
-760 KTSNMFV
+760 KTANLFV
-767 QIDIPVGKGI
+767 QVDIPVGKGV
-777 ATHRIALGSILRLDP
+777 ATHRIALGSILRLDA

>member
-1 LNRRL
+1 
-6 TPHPSAFPARRAGRA
+6 
-21 PLNRFMK
+21 MK
-28 FRLLVA
+28 LRLLAA
-34 LLLAPLAA
+34 LLLAPFVAR
-42 WAAYPSMTSLKPH
+42 AAYPDMSALKPH

-69 ALLDD
+69 ARLDD

-121 GISHMRQFFASPFP
+121 GVSHMRQFFASPYP

-145 FVAAQT
+145 FVAAQP
-151 ISLNQTIEGVIL
+151 IALNQTVEGVVL
-163 AEDVDYFKLTV
+163 AEDVDYYKLTV
-174 KKGQCIG
+174 KKGQRIG
-181 VQVDGLRLAAI
+181 VQVDALRLAAI

-224 YCSFTAEYDGEY
+224 YCSFTAEYDGDY

-270 GKLGSKLTVRFVES
+270 GKLGSKLTVNFLEARS
-284 RDSFAE
+284 SFAE
-290 EVVLPAENDAEF
+290 EVVLPTEDDADF
-302 VLYPKSQRPAPSGN
+302 VLYPKSQSPAPSGN
-316 LFRLSTIDNSLEVE
+316 LFRLSSVENTLEAE
-330 PNETTET
+330 PNETLEK
-337 GTPAAEAQAYALNG
+337 GTLAGEAQAYALNG
-351 IIEKPGDVDF
+351 VIEKPGDVDC

-374 RAMAQALG
+374 RALAQILG
-382 SPLDPVVTVYSPKG
+382 SPLDPVVNVYTPKG
-396 GSLTGNDD
+396 GSLIGNDD
-404 GGGMRRLDSRFKF
+404 GGGMRRLDSRFKI
-417 TASADGVYSVRVAD
+417 TAPVDGVYTVRVAD

-457 PDYTVND
+457 PDYNIND

-472 VPRGGRMVLLQN
+472 VPKGGRMVLLAN
-484 FTRNGIGGDYR
+484 FTRNGVGGDYR
-495 FDIPGLPAGVKLLDD
+495 FDLKGLPAGVKLLED
-510 AAPGDQPG
+510 AAPGDLPG

-524 ATADAPH
+524 AAADAPH
-531 AGAIVTP
+531 GGAVVTP
-538 LLQPKDPNNKIVGQ
+538 LLQAKDPANKIVGQ

-587 EIQKPTSPLV
+587 EIQKPETPLV
-597 RNGVFNLKVVAKRKE
+597 RNGVYNLKVVAKRKE

-627 GVSSLGEKG
+627 GVSSLGEQT
-636 IAADATECEFQLNA
+636 IAAESNECVFPLNA

-657 TWKFV
+657 SWKFV

-667 DTGKGRVYNASP
+667 DAGKGRVYNASP
-679 FAELT
+679 FAELA

-698 AMEIGTP
+698 AMEVGTP
-705 GVMATN
+705 GLMVTN
-711 FEVQRPFE
+711 FEVARPFE

-725 LVGAPDTIR
+725 LVGVPDTIR

-748 FTVETDEKSRPG
+748 FNVETDEKSRIG
-760 KTSNMFV
+760 KTANLFV
-767 QIDIPVGKGI
+767 QVDIPVGKGF
-777 ATHRIALGSILRLDP
+777 ATHRIALGSILRLDA

-804 ATPAAAKAAAAAP
+804 ATPAAAKAAS

>member
-1 LNRRL
+1 
-6 TPHPSAFPARRAGRA
+6 
-21 PLNRFMK
+21 MK
-28 FRLLVA
+28 LRLLAA
-34 LLLAPLAA
+34 LLLAPFVAR
-42 WAAYPSMTSLKPH
+42 AAYPDMSALKPH

-69 ALLDD
+69 TRLED
-74 FEDLMFYTPGFKVK
+74 FEDLLFYTPGFKVK
-88 SVESRAGNKVE
+88 SVESRAANKVE
-99 LTLSIDKSVRA
+99 LTLSIGKEVRA

-135 NVEEKEPNSE
+135 NVEEKEPNSD
-145 FVAAQT
+145 FATAQP
-151 ISLNQTIEGVIL
+151 IALNQTIEGVIL
-163 AEDVDYFKLTV
+163 SEDVDYFKLTV
-174 KKGQCIG
+174 KKGQRIG

-224 YCSFTAEYDGEY
+224 YCSFTAEYDGDY

-270 GKLGSKLTVRFVES
+270 GKLGSKLTVRFLEP

-290 EVVLPAENDAEF
+290 EVTLPAENDAEF
-302 VLYPKSQRPAPSGN
+302 VLYPKSQPPAPSGN
-316 LFRLSTIDNSLEVE
+316 PFRLSTIDNTLEAE
-330 PNETTET
+330 PNDTPET
-337 GTPAAEAQAYALNG
+337 GTLAVAADAYALNG
-351 IIEKPGDVDF
+351 IIEKPGDVDC
-361 FRIPLKKG
+361 FRVPLKKG

-374 RAMAQALG
+374 RALAQALG
-382 SPLDPVVTVYSPKG
+382 SPLDPVVNVFSPKG
-396 GSLTGNDD
+396 ASLVANDD

-417 TASADGVYSVRVAD
+417 TAPADGVYTVRITD

-472 VPRGGRMVLLQN
+472 VPKGGRMVLLEN
-484 FTRNGIGGDYR
+484 FTRNGVGGDYR
-495 FDIPGLPAGVKLLDD
+495 FELKDLPAGVKLLED
-510 AAPGDQPG
+510 AAPGDLPG

-524 ATADAPH
+524 AAPDAPYG
-531 AGAIVTP
+531 GAIVTP
-538 LLQPKDPNNKIVGQ
+538 LLLPKDPKNPIVGQ

-587 EIQKPTSPLV
+587 EIEKPSAPLV
-597 RNGVFNLKVVAKRKE
+597 RNGVSNLKVVAKRKE
-612 GFKGAIRVFMCWTPP
+612 GFKGPIRVFMCWTPP
-627 GVSSLGEKG
+627 GVSSLGEQTIG
-636 IAADATECEFQLNA
+636 EGASECVFQLSA

-657 TWKFV
+657 PWKFV

-667 DTGKGRVYNASP
+667 DAGKGRVYNASP
-679 FAELT
+679 FTEVP

-705 GVMATN
+705 GVMTTN

-748 FTVETDEKSRPG
+748 FAVETDEKSRVG
-760 KTSNMFV
+760 KTANMFV
-767 QIDIPVGKGI
+767 QVDIPVGKGF
-777 ATHRIALGSILRLDP
+777 ATHRIALGSVLRLDP

-804 ATPAAAKAAAAAP
+804 AAPAAAKAAAAAP